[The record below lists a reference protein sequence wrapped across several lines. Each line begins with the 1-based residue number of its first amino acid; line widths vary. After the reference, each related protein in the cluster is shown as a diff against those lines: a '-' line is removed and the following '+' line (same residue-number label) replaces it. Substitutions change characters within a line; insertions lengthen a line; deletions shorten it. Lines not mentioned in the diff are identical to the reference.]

1 MKVETFYMGYEWEI
15 LMMRLEE
22 AAWSELDAQLN
33 TGFELDMMHDLHRR
47 IERVMDAGLFY
58 GRRAEE
64 RLRTHILAKQD
75 EWERIWREVT
85 TCAFSL

>member
-1 MKVETFYMGYEWEI
+1 MKVETFHMGYEWEM

-33 TGFELDMMHDLHRR
+33 TGFELDTMHDLHRR

-64 RLRTHILAKQD
+64 RLRAHILAKQD
-75 EWERIWREVT
+75 EWERVWREVAA
-85 TCAFSL
+85 CAFSL